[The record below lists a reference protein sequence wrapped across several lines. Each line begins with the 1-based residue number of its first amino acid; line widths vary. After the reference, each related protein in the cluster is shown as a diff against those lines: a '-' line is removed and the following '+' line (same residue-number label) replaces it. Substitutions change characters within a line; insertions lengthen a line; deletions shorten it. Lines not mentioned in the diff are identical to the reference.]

1 MKSGTAHEER
11 LRVLHIGKYFPPH
24 AGGMETYLRDLMVVQ
39 HRQGLNVTA
48 LVHASGITIFDQ
60 DQEVDALDGTSFKVR
75 LAARW
80 FNFGF
85 VPVSPFV
92 WLSAIKLIRQFKPN
106 IIHIHHPNSSAA
118 WLLLL
123 PSARRIP
130 WVAHWQSDILNPSSS
145 RFVKLC
151 YAFYRPFEQQLLSRS
166 AIIFGTSTNYVKGS
180 EALANNLSKVTVLP
194 LGLDTRR
201 LPDPGELQQMDG
213 PKGSPL
219 VLFLGRLAGYKGLPD
234 LLNAIARLPDVH
246 CWLVGDG
253 SERRILEAE
262 TARLEIQGRVRF
274 VGAVSEEQKW
284 RYLKTADVVVLP
296 STDKNEAFGMV
307 ILEAG
312 HLGKSMVVTDIEG
325 SGTAWVAG
333 QFGATTVAASDL
345 DALTASIRQSL
356 SLSTE
361 EHKGLQKA
369 AYAPFDLEA
378 QCTEILDHYRSIIS

>member
-1 MKSGTAHEER
+1 MPETAQKKP

-39 HRQGLNVTA
+39 HRQGQQVTA
-48 LVHASGITIFDQ
+48 LVHASGATAVDRDQ
-60 DQEVDALDGTSFKVR
+60 QVNALDGTTFNVR

-80 FNFGF
+80 FNLGF
-85 VPVSPFV
+85 VPVSPFF
-92 WLSAIKLIRQFKPN
+92 WLSALKLIRQFKPN
-106 IIHIHHPNSSAA
+106 IIHIHHPNLSAA

-123 PSARRIP
+123 PIARKVP
-130 WVAHWQSDILNPSSS
+130 WVAHWQSDILTPSSS
-145 RFVKLC
+145 RFVRFC
-151 YAFYRPFEQQLLSRS
+151 YAFYRPFEQRLLNRS
-166 AIIFGTSTNYVKGS
+166 AVIFATSSSYVEGS
-180 EALANNLSKVTVLP
+180 QALRNNLSKVKVLP

-201 LPDPGELQQMDG
+201 LPDPDQLQPMDR
-213 PKGSPL
+213 PQGSPL
-219 VLFLGRLAGYKGLPD
+219 VLFLGRLAGYKGLPT

-253 SERRILEAE
+253 SERRILEDE
-262 TARLEIQGRVRF
+262 VARLKVQDRVRF

-312 HLGKSMVVTDIEG
+312 HLDKSMVVTDIEG

-333 QFGATTVAASDL
+333 QFGATVVAASDL
-345 DALTASIRQSL
+345 DALAVGIREELSMPSRDRKNSQSAD
-356 SLSTE
+356 
-361 EHKGLQKA
+361 GG
-369 AYAPFDLEA
+369 PFNLA
-378 QCTEILDHYRSIIS
+378 TQCRQIIDHYRSIGS